1 MNYALYDEGPSL
13 EDCDLIATS
22 GTPPLIIRGYQLA
35 VQRMAELDKDLI
47 AALKA
52 RGFKYDLGEDG
63 TGHQMKYRRRG
74 GGYYLD
80 AGCSGLIIKDEI
92 GLLQFDD
99 IAEFVAEGAK
109 LKDERIVPADLLVL
123 ATGYYTQQ
131 ELVRR
136 LMGDAIADK
145 VGPIWGIGE
154 DGELANMWKPTAQE
168 GLWFMAGSLAQCRIY
183 SKYLALQIKARE
195 EGMIPRG
202 GAA

>member
-1 MNYALYDEGPSL
+1 MAEMDQ
-13 EDCDLIATS
+13 DLIA
-22 GTPPLIIRGYQLA
+22 G
-35 VQRMAELDKDLI
+35 
-47 AALKA
+47 LKA
-52 RGFKYDLGEDG
+52 RGFKYDFGEDN

-80 AGCSGLIIKDEI
+80 AGCSGLIINGDI

-109 LKDERIVPADLLVL
+109 LKDGRVIPADLLVL

-136 LMGDAIADK
+136 LMGDAIANK
-145 VGPIWGIGE
+145 VGPIWGVGE
-154 DGELANMWKPTAQE
+154 DGELANMWKPTVQE

>member
-1 MNYALYDEGPSL
+1 L

-22 GTPPLIIRGYQLA
+22 GTPPLIIRGYQMA

-52 RGFKYDLGEDG
+52 RGFKYDFGEDN

-80 AGCSGLIIKDEI
+80 AGCSGLIIKGEI

-109 LKDERIVPADLLVL
+109 LKDGQIVPADLLVL

-136 LMGDAIADK
+136 LMGDTIADK
-145 VGPIWGIGE
+145 VGPIWGMGE

-195 EGMIPRG
+195 EGMIPQG
-202 GAA
+202 

>member
-80 AGCSGLIIKDEI
+80 AGCSGLIIKGEI

-109 LKDERIVPADLLVL
+109 LKDGRIVPADLLVL

-136 LMGDAIADK
+136 LMGDGIADK

-202 GAA
+202 GAS